1 MAVTSAL
8 AVGTRERGE
17 AAAWQSLSVHCVG
30 IDIIA
35 AAIIS
40 MVSVTMKYTFGL
52 YSANATY
59 TKVPAGYSL
68 RAQRS

>member
-30 IDIIA
+30 YNETQNWLTIQ
-35 AAIIS
+35 
-40 MVSVTMKYTFGL
+40 KH
-52 YSANATY
+52 ANVTY
-59 TKVPAGYSL
+59 TKVPAGYSQ